1 MTAATHAAVGCA
13 EAGHRQATSGSAIE
27 RAFILGITP
36 YADDAY
42 AGRGEQ
48 VVDVPA
54 QGFLAAQVACD
65 ARLEVAPR
73 RTRINVTAGGEGK
86 PPEPSDGRPQ
96 RADDFDQ

>member
-1 MTAATHAAVGCA
+1 MAAATHAAVGCA
-13 EAGHRQATSGSAIE
+13 EVGYRQVTSGSVID
-27 RAFILGITP
+27 RAFILAVTSHTNDP
-36 YADDAY
+36 H